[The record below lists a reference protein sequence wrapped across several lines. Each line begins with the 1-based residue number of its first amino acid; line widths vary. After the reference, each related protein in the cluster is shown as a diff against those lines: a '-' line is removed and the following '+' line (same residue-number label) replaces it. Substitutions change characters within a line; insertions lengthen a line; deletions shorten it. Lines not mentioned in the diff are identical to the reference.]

1 MLNCEDS
8 GFYCPQRPMVLV
20 IRELG
25 WLDTHHK
32 PHLLGGSSNLFRSC
46 LFSSTTLSLN
56 CMCSQSLG
64 RDVGSQDLG
73 IPLSGSFSSEIP
85 IFLSSGMSCPGSV
98 FRYYDFPPA
107 CPTYHFAYQV
117 SSSKNRELSLQNSP
131 LVSVDFPSKFYFLSF
146 SSCRQVAVFCIMS
159 RFYSCYLWRAHSHR
173 ILLSHY

>member
-73 IPLSGSFSSEIP
+73 IPLSLALFLLRFPSFSPVAWVVLAQYSGTM
-85 IFLSSGMSCPGSV
+85 IFHQRVLHTTL
-98 FRYYDFPPA
+98 
-107 CPTYHFAYQV
+107 PT
-117 SSSKNRELSLQNSP
+117 
-131 LVSVDFPSKFYFLSF
+131 KFQAAKIRNFL
-146 SSCRQVAVFCIMS
+146 C
-159 RFYSCYLWRAHSHR
+159 R
-173 ILLSHY
+173 ILLLWVWTSHQNFTSFHSPVVVK